1 VCRQQD
7 SPDPPPSEARNSPS
21 RPRDGVNSRFRAI
34 IRLMNAA
41 RYERRVQALVAFG
54 HRGSA
59 TSHERRAAEYLAG
72 ELRASGIAP
81 VIESF
86 RGARSFAARVLI
98 HIGIAAIGLMLSWR
112 MPAFGI
118 ALAAVALISFVVE
131 QGRCIVLLSWP
142 ACRYRSQNVCGTV
155 PAIHAARRRII
166 LSAHY
171 DTQRSGFIWTI
182 NRYLNRVSVHLPLW
196 LKPPMAFLAALMA
209 GQVLLGLVQ
218 MCLGPGLSIRILDGL
233 LLAIYAVVAT
243 LFIQF
248 ALGRF
253 VPGAVDNASGVAA
266 VLELAD
272 AWIAFPPADDAELV
286 VLLTGCEESV
296 LLGAAAWAD
305 RHREELERLPTVFL
319 NLDSM
324 AFGPPRFLGAEVPAA
339 GLPLRSD
346 AQLIELCLQVARE
359 LGLHDAGPHAL
370 PGPTDAFAFLARG
383 MRGISIVSFQ
393 PGGVLPR
400 YHTMADTVSNT
411 DFAAARATV
420 EFARL
425 VCWKLPTVCE

>member
-1 VCRQQD
+1 MMRM
-7 SPDPPPSEARNSPS
+7 
-21 RPRDGVNSRFRAI
+21 
-34 IRLMNAA
+34 MNEA
-41 RYERRVQALVAFG
+41 RYEQRLRSLEAFG

-59 TSHERRAAEYLAG
+59 TVQERRAADYLAD

-86 RGARSFAARVLI
+86 RGARSFGARLLI
-98 HIGIAAIGLMLSWR
+98 HIGIAATGLLLLWK
-112 MPAFGI
+112 MPAVGV

-131 QGRCIVLLSWP
+131 QGRCVVWLSWP

-155 PAIHAARRRII
+155 PATRAARRRII

-171 DTQRSGFIWTI
+171 DTQRNGFIWTI
-182 NRYLNRVSVHLPLW
+182 NRYVNRLSYYLPLW
-196 LKPPMAFLAALMA
+196 LKPPMAFFAVLLA
-209 GQVLLGLVQ
+209 GQILLGLLQ
-218 MCLGPGLSIRILDGL
+218 IYLGRSLPLWILEGV
-233 LLAIYAVVAT
+233 LLAIYGIMAA

-272 AWIAFPPADDAELV
+272 AWVASPPADDVELV

-324 AFGPPRFLGAEVPAA
+324 AFGPPRFLGAEVPAL

-346 AQLIELCLQVARE
+346 AQLIELCIHVAKE
-359 LGLHDAGPHAL
+359 LDLHDAGPHAL
-370 PGPTDAFAFLARG
+370 PGPTDAFAFLTRG

-400 YHTMADTVSNT
+400 YHTLADTVSNM
-411 DFAAARATV
+411 DCAAAHASV
-420 EFARL
+420 EFARQ
-425 VCWKLPTVCE
+425 VCWKLATLCT

>member
-1 VCRQQD
+1 M
-7 SPDPPPSEARNSPS
+7 
-21 RPRDGVNSRFRAI
+21 AI
-34 IRLMNAA
+34 NAA
-41 RYERRVQALVAFG
+41 RYERRVRALVAFG

-59 TSHERRAAEYLAG
+59 TDQERRAAAYLAG

-81 VIESF
+81 VIEAF
-86 RGARSFAARVLI
+86 RGARSYAARVLI
-98 HIGIAAIGLMLSWR
+98 HVGIAAIGLMLSWR

-118 ALAAVALISFVVE
+118 ALAAVALVSFALE
-131 QGRCIVLLSWP
+131 QGRCVVWLSWP

-155 PAIHAARRRII
+155 PAVRAARRRII
-166 LSAHY
+166 LCAHY
-171 DTQRSGFIWTI
+171 DTQRSGFVWTI
-182 NRYLNRVSVHLPLW
+182 SRYLNRVSVYLPLW
-196 LKPPMAFLAALMA
+196 LKPPMTFLTALMA
-209 GQVLLGLVQ
+209 GQILLGLAQ
-218 MCLGPGLSIRILDGL
+218 MSVGSSLTMRILDGL
-233 LLAIYAVVAT
+233 LLAIYAVVGL
-243 LFIQF
+243 LFIQH

-272 AWIAFPPADDAELV
+272 AWVASPPADDVELI
-286 VLLTGCEESV
+286 VLLTGCEESI

-305 RHREELERLPTVFL
+305 RHREEVERLPTVFL
-319 NLDSM
+319 NFDSM

-339 GLPLRSD
+339 GLPLRCD
-346 AQLIELCLQVARE
+346 ARLIQLCVSVAKELD
-359 LGLHDAGPHAL
+359 LHDAGPHAL
-370 PGPTDAFAFLARG
+370 PGPTDTFAFLARG

-400 YHTMADTVSNT
+400 YHTMADTVSNM
-411 DFAAARATV
+411 DFAAAHATV